1 LTPLFLKFLTT
12 CEHGKERRIM
22 MKSDNWLI
30 LWSIS
35 GLCVTITAAYF
46 LAALTY

>member
-1 LTPLFLKFLTT
+1 
-12 CEHGKERRIM
+12 M

-35 GLCVTITAAYF
+35 GLLATVSVAYF

>member
-1 LTPLFLKFLTT
+1 
-12 CEHGKERRIM
+12 

-30 LWSIS
+30 LWSLS
-35 GLCVTITAAYF
+35 GLCATIAVAYF

>member
-1 LTPLFLKFLTT
+1 
-12 CEHGKERRIM
+12 

-30 LWSIS
+30 LWSTS
-35 GLCVTITAAYF
+35 GFCATIVAAYF